1 MAEKTP
7 TIIAAAHESFLTSN
21 GGKPHEPKVIAEAK
35 KALID
40 AEKAYEKAQKEAEA
54 VILKA
59 RQKRHEA
66 AAKMIAAVGAKVRV
80 DLGEDYGIR
89 TPSSRGDL
97 LFYRLVGEVEEP
109 VTV

>member
-1 MAEKTP
+1 MAEKTSK
-7 TIIAAAHESFLTSN
+7 TIIAAAHEAFLTSN
-21 GGKPHEPKVIAEAK
+21 GGKPHDAKAVAEAK

-40 AEKAYEKAQKEAEA
+40 AEKAYEKAQREAEA
-54 VILKA
+54 LILKA

-80 DLGEDYGIR
+80 DLGEYGVRI
-89 TPSSRGDL
+89 PSSRGDL
-97 LFYRLVGEVEEP
+97 LFYRLVGETEEP